1 MGRGRHSSV
10 DFSNC
15 EDGSFPAF
23 QGECYRHTKEV
34 RTWKEPLGLQTGRS
48 CGSVHVAMLGGVGS
62 SS

>member
-23 QGECYRHTKEV
+23 QGEGCRHTKGSEAQE
-34 RTWKEPLGLQTGRS
+34 RTTGPADWKVVWFCARGHAGRS
-48 CGSVHVAMLGGVGS
+48 GVK
-62 SS
+62 